1 VYEGSNNMKSCF
13 LYMFI
18 FTFID
23 KFTSLREQLNEF
35 GGFVVGLMRGH
46 SQKGRQSYRNP
57 FDIPRHCLL
66 DQAVR
71 MRANFLQPALAHTK
85 LIDDGKCL
93 SHVGF

>member
-1 VYEGSNNMKSCF
+1 
-13 LYMFI
+13 MFI
-18 FTFID
+18 FTSID

-35 GGFVVGLMRGH
+35 GGFVVGLMHGH

-66 DQAVR
+66 DQVVR

-85 LIDDGKCL
+85 LIDDGKYL
-93 SHVGF
+93 SWSWKVLGIFSEFLFLL